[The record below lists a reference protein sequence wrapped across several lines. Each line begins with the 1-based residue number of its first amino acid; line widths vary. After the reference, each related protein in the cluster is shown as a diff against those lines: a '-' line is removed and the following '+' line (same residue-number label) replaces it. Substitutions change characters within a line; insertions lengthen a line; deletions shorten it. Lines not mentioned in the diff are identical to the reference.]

1 MQGKVGVKFYRFPTD
16 TELKSKWVAAIK
28 RENWTPNE
36 HSRLCSAHFI
46 TGKCMICVSYSS
58 TLNIFRLSSKSP
70 RHPDYI
76 PSVFVFSKVSVKSAE
91 DKISRM
97 KRSLS
102 RSNPGY
108 QDNSND
114 DDDDDA
120 GNSLESECI
129 IEDESET
136 TSAEDPSAND
146 ENEDFSELESD
157 VEDSDIN
164 ESSDNDEHGED
175 MSCDQ
180 EEEMEYNNEDQYNG
194 ENEVDIEQEFD
205 YGECNNEDEFCER
218 VADIDFELESK
229 ELEIGE
235 CQIEIEQCHMEIEQY
250 QIEIEELKEVVSKYQ
265 EENALLKEKNR
276 SLTNENAVLKAVL
289 STSHLQ
295 SYSNNKAI
303 ISLRK
308 SHSVL
313 QSKLEKSTFG
323 ANFVL
328 NNDEKTNFYTGIL
341 YYQLFLTLF
350 LQLQPLFNTTITK
363 LSLFDEFFLTLV
375 KLRLG
380 VPHKD
385 LAYRMDIKESS
396 IGCIFR
402 RWIDVMSTELNT
414 WCHGQIRNSFSLKC
428 QEYSGSICKCKMY
441 Y

>member
-1 MQGKVGVKFYRFPTD
+1 MK
-16 TELKSKWVAAIK
+16 I
-28 RENWTPNE
+28 
-36 HSRLCSAHFI
+36 
-46 TGKCMICVSYSS
+46 
-58 TLNIFRLSSKSP
+58 NIMEKMKLILSKSL
-70 RHPDYI
+70 I
-76 PSVFVFSKVSVKSAE
+76 MASVTMKTNFVK
-91 DKISRM
+91 
-97 KRSLS
+97 
-102 RSNPGY
+102 
-108 QDNSND
+108 
-114 DDDDDA
+114 
-120 GNSLESECI
+120 
-129 IEDESET
+129 
-136 TSAEDPSAND
+136 
-146 ENEDFSELESD
+146 
-157 VEDSDIN
+157 
-164 ESSDNDEHGED
+164 
-175 MSCDQ
+175 
-180 EEEMEYNNEDQYNG
+180 
-194 ENEVDIEQEFD
+194 
-205 YGECNNEDEFCER
+205 R

-235 CQIEIEQCHMEIEQY
+235 CQIEIERCHMEIEQY

-328 NNDEKTNFYTGIL
+328 NNDEKANFYTGIP

-380 VPHKD
+380 VTHKD

-396 IGCIFR
+396 VGCIFR
-402 RWIDVMSTELNT
+402 RWIDVMSTELKHLVSWPDKEQLQLKMPKVFRKHYSNVRCIIDCFEVFLQRPTSFVARAQTYSNYKKHNT
-414 WCHGQIRNSFSLKC
+414 IKVLIGVAPTGAICFISEAWGGRVSDKVITQQSGFLKKV
-428 QEYSGSICKCKMY
+428 EYGDDIMADRGFNVGEDIAVSGGRLLIPAFTRGKAQLSQGS
-441 Y
+441 